1 MVRNKIY
8 TSVNL
13 LGLAIGIACTVLI
26 SLYTLDELSYDRFHP
41 EADRIVRIV
50 ENQSDQEGKITEK
63 ATTYGALTPLLQTV
77 FPDWKHISRIY
88 PSSSLVSFG
97 TDTKF
102 QEDKFCYAD
111 SSMLE
116 MFGFQMLDGNPA
128 TALEEPFT
136 LVITQ
141 TVSKKFF
148 GDQSPIGKV
157 LTVHTDDG
165 KYDYKVTGVLADLPK
180 QSHLQ
185 FDYLASYSSL
195 RTVLPWV
202 NNWFHPEMYTYALL
216 PEGSDIAS
224 IQTRLDEVPK
234 KHLRPDLADSRT
246 FEIQPITAIHLHSQR
261 EGEFTANGD
270 MQYVYI
276 FAAIAAFILLIAC
289 INFMNLA
296 TANSIDRSKEVGMRK
311 VLGAHRGQL
320 VRQFLSESVVMT
332 LIAMVLAV
340 GLLLL
345 VLPAFNALSGKDLAW
360 QTFLSWEFLVAA
372 IGLLAFVG
380 VLSGMYPAF
389 YLSKFSPSQSLK
401 GGGTNGK
408 GSSAGRLRKALVI
421 FQFAISCAL
430 IIGTAVIYSQLN
442 YIQNKR
448 LGFEKEQL
456 VILPLRD
463 EANQTNID
471 PFRKD
476 IVNHPDIISASAS
489 SGLPAKGGYYGFPV
503 TPKQAQIDSLS
514 MAINFMND
522 HDHVKT
528 MGMEIVAGRDFSED
542 FGTDAQEG
550 FILNEAAARKMGWEN
565 PINQEL
571 KLNYHY
577 KGQVVKTGRVV
588 GVVQD
593 FHFNSLKK
601 EVDPVIMHIAGGTYY
616 NNHLV
621 VRISGHHIPETLSF
635 LEEKWSA
642 FNPVRPLEYS
652 FMDEVFGEMY
662 EQEQQLG
669 KVAGTFSLLAILIAC
684 MGLFG
689 LAAFSAERRT
699 REIGIRKVLGAS
711 SSSIITL
718 LSKDFLKLVL
728 IAFVLSAPLA
738 YYLMDNWLESF
749 AYRTRIGVGV
759 FVVAGIISL
768 AIAFLTVS
776 SQAMKASRTNPVDA
790 LRRE

>member
-1 MVRNKIY
+1 MVRNKVY

-26 SLYTLDELSYDRFHP
+26 SLYTLDELSFDRFHP
-41 EADRIVRIV
+41 DADRIVRIV
-50 ENQSDQEGKITEK
+50 ENQADQEGKITKK
-63 ATTYGALTPLLQTV
+63 ATSYGAMTPVLQTV

-97 TDTKF
+97 ADKKF

-116 MFGFQMLDGNPA
+116 MFGFKMLEGDPSS
-128 TALEEPFT
+128 ALDEPFT

-141 TVSKKFF
+141 TIAKKFF

-157 LTVHTDDG
+157 LTVHTDEG
-165 KYDYKVTGVLADLPK
+165 KNDYKVTGLLENVPK

-224 IQTRLDEVPK
+224 IQTRLDDVPK
-234 KHLRPDLADSRT
+234 NHLRPDLKESRS
-246 FEIQPITAIHLHSQR
+246 FHIQPITDIHLHSER
-261 EGEFTANGD
+261 ESEFTANGD

-320 VRQFLSESVVMT
+320 VYQFLSESVMMT
-332 LIAMVLAV
+332 TIAMILAV
-340 GLLLL
+340 GIVLL
-345 VLPAFNALSGKDLAW
+345 VLPLFNEFAGKNLAW
-360 QTFLSWEFLVAA
+360 QSFLNVKFLLAA
-372 IGLLAFVG
+372 LGLLAFVG
-380 VLSGMYPAF
+380 LLSGMYPAF
-389 YLSKFSPSQSLK
+389 YLSKFNPSQSLK
-401 GGGTNGK
+401 GGGKTK

-421 FQFAISCAL
+421 FQFAISCSL

-448 LGFEKEQL
+448 LGFEKDQL
-456 VILPLRD
+456 VIIPLRD
-463 EANQTNID
+463 RDNQTNIE

-503 TPKQAQIDSLS
+503 SPKQAQVDSLS

-522 HDHVKT
+522 HDHIKT
-528 MGMEIVAGRDFSED
+528 MGMEVVAGRDFSED
-542 FGTDAQEG
+542 FGMDASEG
-550 FILNEAAARKMGWEN
+550 FIINEAAAQKMGWEN
-565 PINQEL
+565 PLNQEL
-571 KLNYHY
+571 TLNYHY
-577 KGQVVKTGRVV
+577 QGQVVKTGRVV
-588 GVVQD
+588 GVVRD
-593 FHFNSLKK
+593 FHFNSLRK

-616 NNHLV
+616 NNNLV
-621 VRISGHHIPETLSF
+621 VRVSGHNLSETLSY
-635 LEEKWSA
+635 LDKKWLA
-642 FNPVRPLEYS
+642 FNPVRPLEFS

-662 EQEQQLG
+662 EKEQQLG
-669 KVAGTFSLLAILIAC
+669 KVAGTFSLLAVLIAC

-689 LAAFSAERRT
+689 LAAFSAERRI

-711 SSSIITL
+711 SASIIGL

-728 IAFVLSAPLA
+728 VAFVLSAPLA
-738 YYLMDNWLESF
+738 YFLMNTWLESF
-749 AYRTRIGVGV
+749 AYRTQIGVGI
-759 FVVAGIISL
+759 FAVAGLIAVS
-768 AIAFLTVS
+768 IAFLTVS
-776 SQAMKASRTNPVDA
+776 SQAFKASRTNPVDA

>member
-1 MVRNKIY
+1 MVRNKVY
-8 TSVNL
+8 TLVNL
-13 LGLAIGIACTVLI
+13 LGLGIGIACTVLI
-26 SLYTLDELSYDRFHP
+26 SLYTLDELSFDRFHAD
-41 EADRIVRIV
+41 ADRIVRIV
-50 ENQSDQEGKITEK
+50 ENQMDEEGKVTEK
-63 ATTYGALTPLLQTV
+63 ATTYGALTPVLQTV
-77 FPDWKHISRIY
+77 FPDWKYISRIY
-88 PSSSLVSFG
+88 PASSLVSFG
-97 TDTKF
+97 TDKKF

-116 MFGFQMLDGNPA
+116 MFGFTMLDGNPS
-128 TALEEPFT
+128 TALDEPFT

-141 TVSKKFF
+141 TIAQKFF
-148 GDQSPIGKV
+148 GDLSPIGKI
-157 LTVHTDDG
+157 LTVHRDDG
-165 KYDYKVTGVLADLPK
+165 KNDYKVTGVLEDIPT

-185 FDYLASYSSL
+185 FDYLASYSTL

-224 IQTRLDEVPK
+224 IQARLDEVPQN
-234 KHLRPDLADSRT
+234 HLRADLKESRT
-246 FEIQPITAIHLHSQR
+246 FHIQPITDIHLHSER

-320 VRQFLSESVVMT
+320 LRQFLSESVIMT
-332 LIAMVLAV
+332 LIAMILAAGMV
-340 GLLLL
+340 ML
-345 VLPAFNALSGKDLAW
+345 VLPAFNDFSGKNLEWQSFVNGKFLLAA
-360 QTFLSWEFLVAA
+360 L
-372 IGLLAFVG
+372 GLLAFVG
-380 VLSGMYPAF
+380 LLSGMYPAF
-389 YLSKFSPSQSLK
+389 YLSRFNPSQSLK
-401 GGGTNGK
+401 GSGSSAK
-408 GSSAGRLRKALVI
+408 GSGAGRLRKALVI

-430 IIGTAVIYSQLN
+430 IIGTAVIYAQLN

-448 LGFEKEQL
+448 LGFDKEQL
-456 VILPLRD
+456 LILPLR
-463 EANQTNID
+463 ERANQTNIE

-476 IVNHPDIISASAS
+476 IVQHPDIISASAS

-503 TPKQAQIDSLS
+503 KPKQAQVDSLS
-514 MAINFMND
+514 IAINFMND

-550 FILNEAAARKMGWEN
+550 FLLNEAAAQKMGWEN
-565 PINQEL
+565 PLNQEL
-571 KLNYHY
+571 TLSYHY
-577 KGQVVKTGRVV
+577 QGQVVKTGRVV
-588 GVVQD
+588 GLVRD
-593 FHFNSLKK
+593 FHFNSLRK

-616 NNHLV
+616 NNNLLV
-621 VRISGHHIPETLSF
+621 RVSGHNLPETLAF
-635 LEEKWSA
+635 LEKKWQA

-662 EQEQQLG
+662 EKEQQLG

-711 SSSIITL
+711 SASIVGL
-718 LSKDFLKLVL
+718 LSKDFLKLV
-728 IAFVLSAPLA
+728 IVAFVLSAPLA
-738 YYLMDNWLESF
+738 YYFMDSWLESF
-749 AYRTRIGVGV
+749 AYRTQIGLGI
-759 FVVAGIISL
+759 FLVAALIAV

-776 SQAMKASRTNPVDA
+776 SQALKASRTNPVDA